1 MAPVPLRLRRSA
13 PPGRGRRCSGS
24 IRRRALN
31 VLAYRGRRYID
42 VRDDAIGSGVSV
54 WGHSTGR
61 APTPYSPAA
70 RRRAPRSALVAPRGS
85 GRSRRAGPQR
95 QTRPEARTHGRARL
109 QAVVLGPE
117 ITPHSLWKLWVTRV
131 CEPQALHASGWATR
145 SRRDSTRS
153 RPVRQPPKR
162 SGRPDLRGGAA
173 ELSVHDY
180 SLKAGAGRERL
191 PHGALGVWERLPSPR
206 LYTHCWQ
213 GHKTESRSAHTSQ
226 AVGAPGFEPG
236 TSCPPTPTAVGRGVS
251 PGGAKWPTS
260 RDFLVDRG

>member
-1 MAPVPLRLRRSA
+1 MWTQIKPRFRKAGNPCGAAVPRLGLAVTRRG
-13 PPGRGRRCSGS
+13 P
-24 IRRRALN
+24 
-31 VLAYRGRRYID
+31 
-42 VRDDAIGSGVSV
+42 
-54 WGHSTGR
+54 
-61 APTPYSPAA
+61 APTLYSEAA
-70 RRRAPRSALVAPRGS
+70 GRRAPRSAPIDPRGS

-131 CEPQALHASGWATR
+131 CEPRALHASGWATR

-180 SLKAGAGRERL
+180 LLKPGPGVSVCRMA
-191 PHGALGVWERLPSPR
+191 PSALGRGCR
-206 LYTHCWQ
+206 
-213 GHKTESRSAHTSQ
+213 R
-226 AVGAPGFEPG
+226 PGF
-236 TSCPPTPTAVGRGVS
+236 TLIVGRVTRQNQGQPTLLRQSGRPDLNRGPLVPQTS
-251 PGGAKWPTS
+251 ALTRLRHAPSTVDGIATGG
-260 RDFLVDRG
+260 

>member
-95 QTRPEARTHGRARL
+95 QTRPEARTHRRARL

-131 CEPQALHASGWATR
+131 CEPRALHASGWATR

-162 SGRPDLRGGAA
+162 WGRPDLRGGAA

-180 SLKAGAGRERL
+180 LLKPGPGVSVCRMA
-191 PHGALGVWERLPSPR
+191 PSALGRGCR
-206 LYTHCWQ
+206 
-213 GHKTESRSAHTSQ
+213 R
-226 AVGAPGFEPG
+226 PGF
-236 TSCPPTPTAVGRGVS
+236 TRIVGRVTRQNQGQPTLLRQSGRPDLNRGPLVPQTS
-251 PGGAKWPTS
+251 ALTRLRHAPSIVDGIATGG
-260 RDFLVDRG
+260 